1 MRILIIIAIC
11 LILGLIIV
19 YYIDGRKPDVYGYG
33 FFDFL
38 KDLFKKSPKEILMYI
53 VLCII
58 MGLVAL
64 GILAILPRGCFDDD
78 EEQDDFDD
86 ERGLRLHTELIMD
99 FTHETENTNNTLYCS
114 DFLNYRTV

>member
-1 MRILIIIAIC
+1 MRILILITIC

-53 VLCII
+53 VLCVIL
-58 MGLVAL
+58 GLVAF
-64 GILAILPRGCFDDD
+64 GILAFLTRGCHFDDD
-78 EEQDDFDD
+78 EEQDDFD

-99 FTHETENTNNTLYCS
+99 FTHGTEYTKNTLYCS
-114 DFLNYRTV
+114 DLFGYRTV